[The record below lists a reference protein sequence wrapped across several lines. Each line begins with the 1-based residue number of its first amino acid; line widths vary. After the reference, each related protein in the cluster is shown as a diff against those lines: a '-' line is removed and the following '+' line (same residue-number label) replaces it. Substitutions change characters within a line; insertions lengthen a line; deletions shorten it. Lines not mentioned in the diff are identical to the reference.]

1 MSKFKVGDLV
11 TGTKEHQWAYKK
23 EHRIKSVTT
32 FGGREAYTL
41 DVSGSSLKWWA
52 EELRLVKEATTVK
65 GETPVQRRTFKQL
78 KESVT
83 VKKNA
88 LWQEACDDGT
98 QEYILLDQTNNKDSR
113 NTQRIYDRSLVEDDA
128 ANFVEVFAVT
138 PQFMTR
144 EELDKWEAFKAVKP
158 ERKAR
163 AKTTKAPKKVA
174 SVSKAKAA

>member
-1 MSKFKVGDLV
+1 MSKFKVGDRV
-11 TGTKEHQWAYKK
+11 RVIDCA
-23 EHRIKSVTT
+23 
-32 FGGREAYTL
+32 
-41 DVSGSSLKWWA
+41 GSSSAHIGDIVTVMDVWGHGNNLLSVYSPKYDSTYGMYDYRF
-52 EELRLVKEATTVK
+52 ETTTK
-65 GETPVQRRTFKQL
+65 TGETPVQRRTFKQL

-83 VKKNA
+83 VRKNA

-113 NTQRIYDRSLVEDDA
+113 NTQRIYDRSLVEADS

-138 PQFMTR
+138 PQYMTR
-144 EELDKWEAFKAVKP
+144 VELDQWEAFKAVKP

-174 SVSKAKAA
+174 RVSKAKAA